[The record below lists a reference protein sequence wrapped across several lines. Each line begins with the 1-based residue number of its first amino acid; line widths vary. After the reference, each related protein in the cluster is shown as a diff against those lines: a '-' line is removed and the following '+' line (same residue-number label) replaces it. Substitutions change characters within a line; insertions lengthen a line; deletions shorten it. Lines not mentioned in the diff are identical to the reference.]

1 MSMGQAN
8 STVAPPDQ
16 KVNQADISF
25 FNNET
30 CKDIVVRDICR
41 LKFVVRKGKL
51 LAGRRR
57 FRRSVRSRREN
68 AVVVFRT
75 VAMVMKPFF
84 HHLQRGLIS

>member
-16 KVNQADISF
+16 KVNPADISF

-41 LKFVVRKGKL
+41 LKFDVRKD

-57 FRRSVRSRREN
+57 FQMSVGSRREN
-68 AVVVFRT
+68 AVVVIRT
-75 VAMVMKPFF
+75 AAMVMKNFF
-84 HHLQRGLIS
+84 LDHLQRG

>member
-1 MSMGQAN
+1 MGQAN

-16 KVNQADISF
+16 KVNPADISF

-41 LKFVVRKGKL
+41 LKFDVRKD

-57 FRRSVRSRREN
+57 FQMSVGSRREN
-68 AVVVFRT
+68 AVVVIRT
-75 VAMVMKPFF
+75 VAMVMKNFF
-84 HHLQRGLIS
+84 LDHLQRG